1 MNLYTRLINKDH
13 PLPPDYVPENLTDIG
28 IPFDA
33 PCGDSKRLLEFRT
46 AHAAFSLIKA
56 AQKESLSITGVSG
69 YRSYKRQQQLSA
81 GNPYVAAPGTSEH
94 QSGLALDV
102 SCPSIQ
108 YQLIPEFAETPEGK
122 WLARN
127 ASLYGFIIRYPA
139 NKEHITGIPWEPWHI
154 RYVTRPLAG
163 CLRLTGLTLEEYY
176 TTFGAPLQ
184 NPEVKSN
191 GYSQLK

>member
-1 MNLYTRLINKDH
+1 M
-13 PLPPDYVPENLTDIG
+13 
-28 IPFDA
+28 
-33 PCGDSKRLLEFRT
+33 
-46 AHAAFSLIKA
+46 
-56 AQKESLSITGVSG
+56 
-69 YRSYKRQQQLSA
+69 
-81 GNPYVAAPGTSEH
+81 AAPGTSEH

>member
-33 PCGDSKRLLEFRT
+33 PCGDSKRLLEIRT
-46 AHAAFSLIKA
+46 AHAALMLIQA
-56 AQKESLSITGVSG
+56 AQKESLIITGISG
-69 YRSYKRQQQLSA
+69 YRSYKRQQKLYT

-108 YQLIPEFAETPEGK
+108 YQLIPEFAETLEGK
-122 WLARN
+122 WLKRN

-139 NKEHITGIPWEPWHI
+139 NKEPVTGIPWEPWHI

-163 CLRLTGLTLEEYY
+163 CLTLTGLTLEEYY

-184 NPEVKSN
+184 NPEPTQN
-191 GYSQLK
+191 AL

>member
-33 PCGDSKRLLEFRT
+33 PCGDPKRLLEIRT
-46 AHAAFSLIKA
+46 AHAALTLIQA
-56 AQKESLSITGVSG
+56 AQKESLIITGISG
-69 YRSYKRQQQLSA
+69 YRSYKRQQQLST
-81 GNPYVAAPGTSEH
+81 GNPYVASPGTSEH

-122 WLARN
+122 
-127 ASLYGFIIRYPA
+127 
-139 NKEHITGIPWEPWHI
+139 
-154 RYVTRPLAG
+154 
-163 CLRLTGLTLEEYY
+163 
-176 TTFGAPLQ
+176 
-184 NPEVKSN
+184 
-191 GYSQLK
+191 

>member
-33 PCGDSKRLLEFRT
+33 PCGDPKRLLEIRT
-46 AHAAFSLIKA
+46 AHAALMLIQA
-56 AQKESLSITGVSG
+56 AQKESLIITGISG
-69 YRSYKRQQQLSA
+69 YRSYKRQQKLYT
-81 GNPYVAAPGTSEH
+81 GNPYVAAPGT
-94 QSGLALDV
+94 
-102 SCPSIQ
+102 CPSIQ

-122 WLARN
+122 WLKRN

-139 NKEHITGIPWEPWHI
+139 NKEPVTGIPWEPWHI

-163 CLRLTGLTLEEYY
+163 CLTLTGLTLEEYY

-184 NPEVKSN
+184 NPEPTQN
-191 GYSQLK
+191 AL